1 MDKIEQTL
9 ERLIANWDQLHMNGT
24 IDRAVYDAGIRDFDG
39 WVAERRKL
47 AATLQA
53 EYQADWRE
61 DQDGTYR

>member
-9 ERLIANWDQLHMNGT
+9 ERLTANWDRLHMAGV
-24 IDRAVYDAGIRDFDG
+24 IDRTTYDAGMRDLNV
-39 WVAERRKL
+39 WVEGRRQF
-47 AATLQA
+47 ATLQA